1 MIYDIESPA
10 WWKLIVPHK
19 NGKPLRVYY
28 RHRVKDWCL
37 VRDPFSTWR
46 YYWADPTTKV
56 WRGTPPPWDKDAE
69 CQTSP
74 AFFTSLSTEAECQ
87 TVAPCCMEA
96 ECQTV
101 GFFTPDPPADTD
113 VWAALGSSVASLPQD
128 QQTMIYNR
136 LVRFLELGWHDLR
149 TLSL

>member
-1 MIYDIESPA
+1 MVEIHCPPY
-10 WWKLIVPHK
+10 K

-37 VRDPFSTWR
+37 VRDPFSTWK
-46 YYWADPTTKV
+46 YNWADPTAKV
-56 WRGTPPPWDKDAE
+56 WRATPPPFDKDAE
-69 CQTSP
+69 CQTNP
-74 AFFTSLSTEAECQ
+74 EFFALYR
-87 TVAPCCMEA
+87 MEA
-96 ECQTV
+96 GCQIV
-101 GFFTPDPPADTD
+101 GLFIPDPPADTD

-128 QQTMIYNR
+128 QQAMIYDG